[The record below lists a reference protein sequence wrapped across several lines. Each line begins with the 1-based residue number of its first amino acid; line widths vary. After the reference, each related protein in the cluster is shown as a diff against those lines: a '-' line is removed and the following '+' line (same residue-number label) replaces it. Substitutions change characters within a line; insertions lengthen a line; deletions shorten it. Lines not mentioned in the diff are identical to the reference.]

1 MDVTADGDDRFEETS
16 EGSDTVEEEPDVKA
30 SLRGRY
36 LQWRDG
42 LSDDRHTAWS
52 RVIGERLAERQELLG
67 SSCLMVYFPVRNEVD
82 LLSLCEMLSGSGQV
96 FALPRV
102 CPGASKMDAFELP
115 DSEDLIAS
123 LRQNGPAGSLVEG
136 AYGIVEPDP
145 ASAELR
151 RPGDLDVVLV
161 PGVVFDRHGHRIGYG
176 AGYYDRFLARCPPA
190 VVTIGVCFEGQM
202 HPERLP
208 VEKHDQ
214 SVDLVVTETET
225 YSRED
230 V

>member
-1 MDVTADGDDRFEETS
+1 M
-16 EGSDTVEEEPDVKA
+16 EEEPGEKA
-30 SLRGRY
+30 SLRERY

-52 RVIGERLAERQELLG
+52 RVIGERLAERRDLRG

-82 LLSLCEMLSGSGQV
+82 LLSLYETLVESDHAL
-96 FALPRV
+96 ALPRV
-102 CPGASKMDAFELP
+102 RPQASGMDAYELSNP
-115 DSEDLIAS
+115 RDLIAS
-123 LRQNGPAGSLVEG
+123 LRRNGPAGSLVDG

-145 ASAELR
+145 ASAVLR
-151 RPGDLDVVLV
+151 RPGDLDVILV

-202 HPERLP
+202 HQRRLP